1 MARFADSPGITA
13 SRLGLRD
20 LPNAWRGATLE
31 QLVQSAERVVE
42 QSEAV
47 GGSQDP
53 RLPAALKIL
62 QLKEQ
67 LILEE
72 KSGKV

>member
-1 MARFADSPGITA
+1 MRESSKGRRIDART
-13 SRLGLRD
+13 LGLRD
-20 LPNAWRGATLE
+20 LPKAWRSATLE
-31 QLVQSAERVVE
+31 QLICSAQKVVE
-42 QSEAV
+42 QSKAV

-67 LILEE
+67 LMAEGE
-72 KSGKV
+72 QGTF